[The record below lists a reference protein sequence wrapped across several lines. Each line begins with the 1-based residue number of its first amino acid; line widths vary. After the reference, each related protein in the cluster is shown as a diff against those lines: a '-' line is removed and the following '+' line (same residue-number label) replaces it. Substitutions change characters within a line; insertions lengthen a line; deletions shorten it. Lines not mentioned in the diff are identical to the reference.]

1 MARVHIRSLGSQ
13 STRLL
18 VLLALAASVLTV
30 GLLSVSAQS
39 DEQTAKI
46 ALEPA
51 TPAPTTTLVVE
62 GVGSRSVSHDGT
74 VGRFTISVLRPSVL
88 EAVSAGNVAV
98 TAIRDSVDENC
109 TTGEE
114 NADHTAPPTCI
125 SPNGLQTTSINIQPE
140 FDWTEE
146 GRVSKGF
153 RYENRLSIALR
164 GTGFAGGLVDLVIK
178 AGGDVVRF
186 EGLSFT
192 SSRRAE
198 TQKLAL
204 LDAIDDAQETADLM
218 VDHMGYEIVR
228 IVEITPPSAT
238 GSFRA
243 YGEEVE
249 QAAMAD
255 DGGFVPTPVFGGS
268 ETVTESVRIVFE
280 IRPLPEE
287 TEESE

>member
-1 MARVHIRSLGSQ
+1 MARLHIRSLGSQ

-18 VLLALAASVLTV
+18 VLLALAASLLTV
-30 GLLSVSAQS
+30 GLLSVSGQS
-39 DEQTAKI
+39 DEQAATI

-51 TPAPTTTLVVE
+51 MPASTTTLVVD
-62 GVGSRSVSHDGT
+62 GAGSRSVAHDGT

-88 EAVSAGNVAV
+88 EAVSAGNIAV
-98 TAIRDSVDENC
+98 TAIRDSVEETC
-109 TTGEE
+109 TPGEPD

-125 SPNGLQTTSINIQPE
+125 SPNGLQTTSINIHEE

-186 EGLSFT
+186 DGLSFT

-204 LDAIDDAQETADLM
+204 LDAIDDARETADLM

-238 GSFRA
+238 GSFRS
-243 YGEEVE
+243 YEVEAE

-287 TEESE
+287 TE

>member
-18 VLLALAASVLTV
+18 VLFALAASLLTV
-30 GLLSVSAQS
+30 GLLSVRAQS
-39 DEQTAKI
+39 DEQTAVT
-46 ALEPA
+46 ALETAKPA
-51 TPAPTTTLVVE
+51 STTTLVVE
-62 GVGSRSVSHDGT
+62 GAGSRSVSHDGT
-74 VGRFTISVLRPSVL
+74 VGRFTVSVLRPSVL
-88 EAVSAGNVAV
+88 EAVSVGNVAV
-98 TAIRDSVDENC
+98 TAIRDSVAENC
-109 TTGEE
+109 TPGEE

-125 SPNGLQTTSINIQPE
+125 SPNGLQTTSINIHE
-140 FDWTEE
+140 EYDWTEE
-146 GRVSKGF
+146 GRVSNGF
-153 RYENRLSIALR
+153 RYENRLSLALR

-186 EGLSFT
+186 DGLSFT
-192 SSRRAE
+192 PSRRAE

-228 IVEITPPSAT
+228 IVEITQPGEVA
-238 GSFRA
+238 GFRA
-243 YGEEVE
+243 YEFEAE

-268 ETVTESVRIVFE
+268 EPVTEIVRIVFE
-280 IRPLPEE
+280 IRPLPAQEE
-287 TEESE
+287 

>member
-46 ALEPA
+46 ALETA
-51 TPAPTTTLVVE
+51 KPAPTTTLVIS
-62 GVGSRSVSHDGT
+62 GTGSRSVERDGT
-74 VGRFTISVLRPSVL
+74 IARFSINVLDPSAAKAASTGNNALVNVKTALEMGCNDDNPDQLCVSGNHLQTIS
-88 EAVSAGNVAV
+88 
-98 TAIRDSVDENC
+98 IRIYED
-109 TTGEE
+109 
-114 NADHTAPPTCI
+114 
-125 SPNGLQTTSINIQPE
+125 
-140 FDWTEE
+140 FDWIE
-146 GRVSKGF
+146 GQRTSLGF
-153 RYENRLSIALR
+153 RYVNSVQARME
-164 GTGFAGGLVDLVIK
+164 GVEQAGLLIDAIIQ
-178 AGGDVVRF
+178 AGGDHVRLDD
-186 EGLSFT
+186 LSFT

>member
-18 VLLALAASVLTV
+18 ALLALAASVLTV

-46 ALEPA
+46 ALETA
-51 TPAPTTTLVVE
+51 KPAPTTTLVIS
-62 GVGSRSVSHDGT
+62 GTGSRSVERDGT
-74 VGRFTISVLRPSVL
+74 IARFSINVLDPSAAKAASTGNNALVNVKTALEMGCNDDNPDQLCVSGNHLQTIS
-88 EAVSAGNVAV
+88 
-98 TAIRDSVDENC
+98 IRIYED
-109 TTGEE
+109 
-114 NADHTAPPTCI
+114 
-125 SPNGLQTTSINIQPE
+125 
-140 FDWTEE
+140 FDWIE
-146 GRVSKGF
+146 GQRTSLGF
-153 RYENRLSIALR
+153 RYVNSVQARME
-164 GTGFAGGLVDLVIK
+164 GVEQAGLLIDAIIQ
-178 AGGDVVRF
+178 AGGDHVRLDD
-186 EGLSFT
+186 LSFT

-268 ETVTESVRIVFE
+268 EPVNASVRIVFE

>member
-18 VLLALAASVLTV
+18 ALLALAASVLTV

-46 ALEPA
+46 ALETA
-51 TPAPTTTLVVE
+51 KPAPTTTLVIS
-62 GVGSRSVSHDGT
+62 GTGSRSVERDGT
-74 VGRFTISVLRPSVL
+74 IARFSINVLDPSAAKAASTGNNALVNVKTALEMGCNDDNPDQLCVSGNHLQTIS
-88 EAVSAGNVAV
+88 
-98 TAIRDSVDENC
+98 IRIYED
-109 TTGEE
+109 
-114 NADHTAPPTCI
+114 
-125 SPNGLQTTSINIQPE
+125 
-140 FDWTEE
+140 FDWIE
-146 GRVSKGF
+146 GQRTSLGF
-153 RYENRLSIALR
+153 RYVNSVQARME
-164 GTGFAGGLVDLVIK
+164 GVEQAGLLIDAIIQ
-178 AGGDVVRF
+178 AGGDHVRLDD
-186 EGLSFT
+186 LSFT

-228 IVEITPPSAT
+228 IVEITQPSAT

-243 YGEEVE
+243 YEFETE
-249 QAAMAD
+249 QAAMAA

-268 ETVTESVRIVFE
+268 EPVNASVRIVFE

-287 TEESE
+287 TE

>member
-51 TPAPTTTLVVE
+51 KPASTTLVVS
-62 GVGSRSVSHDGT
+62 GTGSRSVERDGT
-74 VGRFTISVLRPSVL
+74 IARFSINVLDPSAAKAASTGNNALVNVKTALEMGCNDDNPDQLCVSGNHLQTIS
-88 EAVSAGNVAV
+88 
-98 TAIRDSVDENC
+98 IRIYED
-109 TTGEE
+109 
-114 NADHTAPPTCI
+114 
-125 SPNGLQTTSINIQPE
+125 
-140 FDWTEE
+140 FDWIE
-146 GRVSKGF
+146 GQRTSLGF
-153 RYENRLSIALR
+153 RYVNSVQARME
-164 GTGFAGGLVDLVIK
+164 GVEQAGLLIDAIIQ
-178 AGGDVVRF
+178 AGGDHVRLDD
-186 EGLSFT
+186 LSFT

-255 DGGFVPTPVFGGS
+255 DAGFVPTPVFGGS

>member
-18 VLLALAASVLTV
+18 VLFALAASLLTI

-39 DEQTAKI
+39 DEQTATI

-51 TPAPTTTLVVE
+51 KPASTTTLVVD
-62 GVGSRSVSHDGT
+62 GAGSRSVSHDGV
-74 VGRFTISVLRPSVL
+74 VGRFSISVLRPSIL
-88 EAVSAGNVAV
+88 EAVSVGNTAV
-98 TAIRDSVDENC
+98 TAIRDSVEENC
-109 TTGEE
+109 TPGEPD

-125 SPNGLQTTSINIQPE
+125 SPNGLQTTSINIHEE

-186 EGLSFT
+186 DGLSFT

-238 GSFRA
+238 GSFRS
-243 YGEEVE
+243 YEVEAE

-287 TEESE
+287 TE